1 MAVLGSPLRVGYG
14 LGGPRNLI
22 DQAGQGV
29 SVHMAELNDLDL
41 AALLCSRVCHDV
53 ISPVG
58 AVANGL
64 EVLEDEDDEEMREV
78 ALDLVR
84 RSARQASAK
93 LQFCRLAFG
102 ASGSQGSNI
111 DLGEAG
117 DVARMFVGDEK
128 VKLDWQ
134 APRENRPKLEVKLLM
149 NMMLVAMTTIPRG
162 GVVEINVNG
171 TSLTARSR
179 GENARI
185 SDKLAQVLDGSLP
198 DDEMDARLVQP
209 YYMKR
214 LAGEAGFDLILEL
227 SDDGATITAA
237 RG

>member
-1 MAVLGSPLRVGYG
+1 MVQLS
-14 LGGPRNLI
+14 
-22 DQAGQGV
+22 
-29 SVHMAELNDLDL
+29 DLDL

-64 EVLEDEDDEEMREV
+64 EVLEDEDDEAMREV
-78 ALDLVR
+78 AFDLVR

-117 DVARMFVGDEK
+117 DIARLFVGEEK

-134 APRENRPKLEVKLLM
+134 APRENRPKLEVKLLL
-149 NMMLVAMTTIPRG
+149 NMMLVAMSTIPRG
-162 GVVEINVNG
+162 GVVEITAIG
-171 TSLTARSR
+171 EALMARSR
-179 GENARI
+179 GQAARI
-185 SDKLAQVLDGSLP
+185 NDKLAQVLDGTLP
-198 DDEMDARLVQP
+198 LEEIDARLVQP
-209 YYMKR
+209 YYMRR
-214 LAGEAGFDLILEL
+214 LAGEAGFALVIEL
-227 SDDGATITAA
+227 DDEGVTVTAA